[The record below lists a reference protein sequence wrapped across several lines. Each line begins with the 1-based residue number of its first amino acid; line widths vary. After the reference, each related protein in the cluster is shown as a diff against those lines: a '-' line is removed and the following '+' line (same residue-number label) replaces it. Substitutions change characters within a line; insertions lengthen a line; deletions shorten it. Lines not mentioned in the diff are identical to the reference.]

1 MERKKMVKSI
11 SPLAIVGSEL
21 EEKKQE
27 EEEGNP
33 RARALSLFH
42 NKVARRRGK

>member
-1 MERKKMVKSI
+1 MVRKRVVTSI

-21 EEKKQE
+21 EEKKQ
-27 EEEGNP
+27 EEGNP